1 MPLWIP
7 IDVAALAR
15 EPARTTRAPNA
26 SDRFAERSE
35 RLSELGTKEF
45 GFFPGGEVTA
55 LVDLVEVYQVAIGAP
70 GPCLRG
76 LIILVRKN
84 RDGHR
89 ERDFVGLLR
98 GRNNNGSS
106 AVLPVQPRCRRRAV
120 RQPVQRDVV
129 QHVVFGEQALGLA
142 VVIVID

>member
-1 MPLWIP
+1 MFMSPPKPAIGAP
-7 IDVAALAR
+7 IAVASTAATKSLFVFIDECPSGFR
-15 EPARTTRAPNA
+15 SMLPHLHGSRRTTRAPNA

-89 ERDFVGLLR
+89 ERDF
-98 GRNNNGSS
+98 
-106 AVLPVQPRCRRRAV
+106 
-120 RQPVQRDVV
+120 
-129 QHVVFGEQALGLA
+129 
-142 VVIVID
+142 